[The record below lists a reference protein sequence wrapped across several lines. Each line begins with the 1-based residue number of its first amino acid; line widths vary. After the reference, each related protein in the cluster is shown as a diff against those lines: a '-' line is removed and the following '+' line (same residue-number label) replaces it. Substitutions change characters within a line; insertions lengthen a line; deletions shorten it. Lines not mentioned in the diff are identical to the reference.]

1 MTPQPPPR
9 SASEA
14 MRRTLGP
21 QVSGALARGIAQ
33 GQQRTDEPA
42 VSGVSSE
49 EAAANVTANVPV
61 LAAAGLP
68 AAEACTD
75 PRHTGPIRAQL
86 GCTGPDPA
94 VTVEDTARR
103 FARRVRAVELLCAG
117 RPGYHAITVK
127 TLLTAMG
134 EADDDDQE
142 QPPAAYLDPF
152 TEAAVRRG
160 ALLGGADA
168 IEALPQ
174 DYECDPGRGDA
185 VKLLRRLAGL
195 TATTEQPAGLT
206 WEARAEHAVRL
217 YATTAIELEDARA
230 EIGRLRAERHELIEQ
245 RDRIANDT
253 MAALTATELK
263 QGQADADHL
272 AAAHPDTIAALV
284 NEIADDI
291 PHRRASQIAA
301 AYLNRHTRLLAEQIT
316 TLGQARGWSTWA
328 AEYIHPDREF
338 IDPGKHENCENCGHA
353 AHGHAEHLTTP
364 DALADCPQCPCADEL
379 REMSAEQPLAVPTV
393 GDRYEKRAT
402 PDAGRIVTVSRVGVA
417 DSGRTAVAYDW
428 RDDKPGECGSACP
441 IDVFHR
447 TYKAV
452 EEQPLAFPQLAVPC
466 PRCESPA
473 GQLCTSHSGTRQ
485 RTNDTHQDRT
495 RAYRATQAG
504 R

>member
-1 MTPQPPPR
+1 MNTQPT
-9 SASEA
+9 AD
-14 MRRTLGP
+14 
-21 QVSGALARGIAQ
+21 I
-33 GQQRTDEPA
+33 RTDALRPGDRVWHPYDMAAFTVSAAPEALDVHLGFHNRTTGKSESGMRVTGVDDAGWAVYVDAAQSHMWRRAEPA
-42 VSGVSSE
+42 VSGASE
-49 EAAANVTANVPV
+49 EAAANLAVNVPM

-75 PRHTGPIRAQL
+75 PRHTGSIRAQL

-94 VTVEDTARR
+94 DTDEGAEE
-103 FARRVRAVELLCAG
+103 V
-117 RPGYHAITVK
+117 
-127 TLLTAMG
+127 
-134 EADDDDQE
+134 QE
-142 QPPAAYLDPF
+142 EPPALDPF

-185 VKLLRRLAGL
+185 VKLLRRLASL
-195 TATTEQPAGLT
+195 TSTTEQPTGPT
-206 WEARAEHAVRL
+206 WQARAEHAVRL
-217 YATTAIELEDARA
+217 YATTAIELEDARR
-230 EIGRLRAERHELIEQ
+230 ETGWL
-245 RDRIANDT
+245 RDRLA
-253 MAALTATELK
+253 ELE
-263 QGQADADHL
+263 QGQADADAL
-272 AAAHPDTIAALV
+272 DAEFPDTVASLV
-284 NEIADDI
+284 EEIADDI
-291 PHRRASQIAA
+291 PHRRAPQIAA

-402 PDAGRIVTVSRVGVA
+402 PDAGRIVTVSRVWVA

-452 EEQPLAFPQLAVPC
+452 EEQPLTFPQLAVPC

-485 RTNDTHQDRT
+485 RTNNTHQDRT